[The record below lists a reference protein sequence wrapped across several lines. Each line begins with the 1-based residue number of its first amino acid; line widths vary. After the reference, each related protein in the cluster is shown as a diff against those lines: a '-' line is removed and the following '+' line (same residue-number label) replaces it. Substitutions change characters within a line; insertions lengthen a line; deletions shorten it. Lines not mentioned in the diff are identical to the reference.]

1 MDQESFEQTVSQ
13 FKKSVKDI
21 GKKESPSTSSKK
33 SAKDQAIYKEP
44 RVIDEPAIQD
54 IPINQDIEPKEE
66 ANDKESISLK
76 DQPKSKGPNL
86 LVLFSIATIL
96 GLSLGVLFAVLL
108 VSGELDLPLKDVKQ
122 VFKTITA
129 IGSHLK

>member
-21 GKKESPSTSSKK
+21 GKKESQSTSSKK
-33 SAKDQAIYKEP
+33 SAKAQAIYKEP